1 VFGRL
6 TASKH
11 ILQGAAARPLDP
23 HEGEDTMLKE
33 AWISTRKA
41 STEYEKQR
49 KQNKRI
55 TVRMTG
61 EQYDNLQNRME
72 LAQFKQNDF
81 ILRAIT
87 EVPIVVIDGVSDIII
102 ELKRIGNNLNQLTR
116 LSNSDGSAPSVAAV
130 KNLEDEVEKIWQHL
144 RQLKQ
149 RQV

>member
-1 VFGRL
+1 M
-6 TASKH
+6 
-11 ILQGAAARPLDP
+11 PNPD
-23 HEGEDTMLKE
+23 
-33 AWISTRKA
+33 WISTRKA

-55 TVRMTG
+55 TLRMTG

-116 LSNSDGSAPSVAAV
+116 LSNSDGSAPSVVAV
-130 KNLEDEVEKIWQHL
+130 KQLEDEVQKLWQYL